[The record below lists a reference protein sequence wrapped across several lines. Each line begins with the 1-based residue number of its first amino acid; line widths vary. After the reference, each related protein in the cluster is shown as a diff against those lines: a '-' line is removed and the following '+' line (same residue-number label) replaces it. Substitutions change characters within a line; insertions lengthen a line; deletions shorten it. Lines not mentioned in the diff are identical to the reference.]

1 MKYTEIDN
9 ATDFDELIGGPEIG
23 IRTANVTLTPGT
35 ALQRG
40 TLMTVTDAGA
50 ASATLKS
57 GATGAAPANA
67 ILAEDVTATAT
78 GAVVY
83 TRGLFNRE
91 KCIVTG
97 NGDTVAAHETELR
110 PLDILFTSLKPLNE

>member
-9 ATDFDELIGGPEIG
+9 ATSFDELIGGPEIG
-23 IRTANVTLTPGT
+23 IRTANVTLTAGT
-35 ALQRG
+35 ALKRG
-40 TLMTVTDAGA
+40 TLMTVADDGA
-50 ASATLKS
+50 AVATLKS

-67 ILAEDVTATAT
+67 ILAQDVSDSDT

-97 NGDTVAAHETELR
+97 SGDTVAAHEAELR
-110 PLDILFTSLKPLNE
+110 PFDILFTSLKPLNE

>member
-9 ATDFDELIGGPEIG
+9 VTGFDELIGGPEIG
-23 IRTANVTLTPGT
+23 IRTANVTLTAGT

-40 TLMTVTDAGA
+40 TLMAVTDAGA
-50 ASATLKS
+50 A
-57 GATGAAPANA
+57 AAVAKGGTANA
-67 ILAEDVTATAT
+67 ILAEDVSTTAT

-97 NGDTVAAHETELR
+97 SGDTVAAHETELR

>member
-9 ATDFDELIGGPEIG
+9 ATGFDELIGGPEIG
-23 IRTANVTLTPGT
+23 ILTANVTLTAGT

-50 ASATLKS
+50 ASAV
-57 GATGAAPANA
+57 AAGGKANA
-67 ILAEDVTATAT
+67 ILAENVNEAAT

-83 TRGLFNRE
+83 TRGRFNRE

-97 NGDTVAAHETELR
+97 KGDTVAAHEAELR

>member
-9 ATDFDELIGGPEIG
+9 ATGFDELIGGPEIA

-40 TLMTVTDAGA
+40 TLLTVTDKG
-50 ASATLKS
+50 
-57 GATGAAPANA
+57 GATATAKGGTANA
-67 ILAEDVTATAT
+67 ILAENVTATAT
-78 GAVVY
+78 GAVAY

-97 NGDTVAAHETELR
+97 EGDTVAAHETELR
-110 PLDILFTSLKPLNE
+110 PLDILFMSLKPLNE